1 MRVLINNFNFVSI
14 TFKKQAK
21 NVTLLQQ
28 SQTTQK
34 NKLKIIQFKLVA
46 THRELR
52 DTRVQ
57 LKKYQKIVENLA
69 RERKNTTRVRDLRNK
84 YREKANTLIEKIRIF
99 RMNKTILKKKI
110 QNLKK
115 RFFKRNFN
123 ELENFDQKY
132 LRSSHKHA
140 IVIEIFKLLQRE
152 KSRINLDRNNL
163 NEFYAREQKFYN
175 SMIYERSRDIK
186 YLDIKKIYNDH
197 EK

>member
-123 ELENFDQKY
+123 ELENFDQKN
-132 LRSSHKHA
+132 LRSLPKH
-140 IVIEIFKLLQRE
+140 
-152 KSRINLDRNNL
+152 
-163 NEFYAREQKFYN
+163 
-175 SMIYERSRDIK
+175 
-186 YLDIKKIYNDH
+186 
-197 EK
+197 